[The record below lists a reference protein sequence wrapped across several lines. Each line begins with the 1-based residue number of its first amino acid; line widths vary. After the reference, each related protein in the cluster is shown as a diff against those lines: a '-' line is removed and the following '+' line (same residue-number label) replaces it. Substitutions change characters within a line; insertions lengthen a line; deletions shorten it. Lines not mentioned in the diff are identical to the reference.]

1 VGILVGIVFREIN
14 NLRIKP
20 VSRFSILFN
29 KYKKRRIGM
38 KYIIEPLGNDTTA
51 LCFGRKCGCNLPVGF
66 CSCFGDGE
74 VYSTPQPC
82 VVDIPE
88 I

>member
-1 VGILVGIVFREIN
+1 
-14 NLRIKP
+14 
-20 VSRFSILFN
+20 
-29 KYKKRRIGM
+29 M
-38 KYIIEPLGNDTTA
+38 QYIIEPLNIDATA